1 MGADVGDVG
10 EPRLVGA
17 IGAEVAPHR
26 VVMEV
31 LLRGAL
37 LAGGAPGAG
46 ARDAP
51 PTVLAHDA
59 GARFWEVD
67 TPAVF
72 GLMNVFGAPYMP
84 MLASYSPPIIL
95 ASSKS
100 RNACLLAGLPAH
112 R

>member
-1 MGADVGDVG
+1 MSAN
-10 EPRLVGA
+10 
-17 IGAEVAPHR
+17 H
-26 VVMEV
+26 
-31 LLRGAL
+31 AL
-37 LAGGAPGAG
+37 LGPSALKSRLTGSLWKSCFA
-46 ARDAP
+46 ARFSP
-51 PTVLAHDA
+51 EGRLAQA
-59 GARFWEVD
+59 RVTPRRPFSRMMRATRFWEVD